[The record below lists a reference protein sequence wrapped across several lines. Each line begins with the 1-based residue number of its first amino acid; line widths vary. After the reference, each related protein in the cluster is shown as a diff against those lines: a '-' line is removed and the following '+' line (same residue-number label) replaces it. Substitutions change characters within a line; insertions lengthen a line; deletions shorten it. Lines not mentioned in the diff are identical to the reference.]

1 MRYMEK
7 KIGNKST
14 GAGYSMMKTNT
25 GAELQAGASFM
36 GSGIH
41 VDAGYDRKS
50 MNAGA
55 GMSVNIGKK
64 RYGGSFGTYLGKGS
78 GMGKGY

>member
-1 MRYMEK
+1 MEK

-14 GAGYSMMKTNT
+14 GAGYSMMKTKT
-25 GAELQAGASFM
+25 GAELQARASFM

-41 VDAGYDRKS
+41 VDAGYDRN
-50 MNAGA
+50 MGAAA

-64 RYGGSFGTYLGKGS
+64 SYRGSLGTYLGKGS